1 MLSDLPTANSAS
13 ARDRDREPDRDR
25 DFDLDDPD
33 APDALEAGLVAD
45 EAPDEATGAPR
56 RGSTVGNRWFRWLHV
71 YTSMVSLAV
80 VLFFGVT
87 GLTLN
92 HPEWTFGD
100 GVDRASYSGTLP
112 ADYRTGDVVDFL
124 VVSEF
129 VRDEHDV
136 SGRVGEHRIDGSEG
150 TISYRAPGYAADLTF
165 DVDSGAYILDVEQQG
180 FVGVINDLHKGRDA
194 PGAWKWVIDAS
205 AIMLVLVALTG
216 FGIQLLQRRRRVRA
230 VVLATLGLALTV
242 VLVFVAIA

>member
-1 MLSDLPTANSAS
+1 MLSDLTSLRSDPD
-13 ARDRDREPDRDR
+13 RDRDREFDPDRDLE
-25 DFDLDDPD
+25 FDPD
-33 APDALEAGLVAD
+33 APDALEAGLVTG
-45 EAPDEATGAPR
+45 EVTGEATGTRR
-56 RGSTVGNRWFRWLHV
+56 RGSIVGNRWFRWLHV

-136 SGRVGEHRIDGSEG
+136 SGQVGEHRIDGSEG
-150 TISYRAPGYAADLTF
+150 TIAYRAPGYAADLTF
-165 DVDSGAYILDVEQQG
+165 DVDSGAYTLAVEQQG

-230 VVLATLGLALTV
+230 VLFATLGLALTA

>member
-1 MLSDLPTANSAS
+1 MSDLSPLRS
-13 ARDRDREPDRDR
+13 DPDRDR
-25 DFDLDDPD
+25 DPDFDPDDPD

-45 EAPDEATGAPR
+45 LVTGEATGTR
-56 RGSTVGNRWFRWLHV
+56 LRGSIVGNRWFRWLHV

-92 HPEWTFGD
+92 HPQWTLGD
-100 GVDRASYSGTLP
+100 DVDRATYTGTLP

-129 VRDEHDV
+129 VRAEHDV
-136 SGRVGEHRIDGSEG
+136 SGRVSEHRLDGDEG
-150 TISYRAPGYAADLTF
+150 TISYRAPGYAAELVF
-165 DVDSGAYILDVEQQG
+165 DVDSGAYTLDVEQQG

-194 PGAWKWVIDAS
+194 PGAWKWVIDIS
-205 AIMLVLVALTG
+205 AVMLVLVALTG
-216 FGIQLLQRRRRVRA
+216 LGIQLLQRRRRVRA

-242 VLVFVAIA
+242 VLVLVAVA